1 MILGL
6 RTYLW
11 DIWSKKLNL
20 EELKKQF
27 ENCQECSLCEYRKSI
42 VFGEGNDNPSIVII
56 GEAPGEEED
65 IHGLPFWPKA
75 PSGNKLDKILSF
87 LEISRKDIYILNSVL
102 CRPPNNRQ
110 PTIEEI
116 KSCNWRLREQI
127 NILNPKLII
136 ALGKTAITS
145 LIGDE
150 FKGPL
155 NQFFS
160 DDKFLEFIINNKKYQ
175 VMVSYHPSYLL
186 RRSDSYDIVL
196 PHWELV
202 KRWLHEQN

>member
-1 MILGL
+1 MN
-6 RTYLW
+6 
-11 DIWSKKLNL
+11 LN
-20 EELKKQF
+20 ELKDKF
-27 ENCQECSLCEYRKSI
+27 ENCKDCILCENRKNI
-42 VFGEGNDNPSIVII
+42 VFGQGSDSPSILII

-65 IHGLPFWPKA
+65 IHGSPFWEEA
-75 PSGNKLDKILSF
+75 PSGNKLNKILNF
-87 LEISRKDIYILNSVL
+87 LEISRKDIYILNSVM

-110 PTIEEI
+110 PTLEEI
-116 KSCNWRLREQI
+116 KACNWRLREQI

-155 NQFFS
+155 NQFF
-160 DDKFLEFIINNKKYQ
+160 DNDKFLEFIINDKTYQ

-186 RRSDSYDIVL
+186 RRSDSYEVVL

-202 KRWLHEQN
+202 KKWLHEQN